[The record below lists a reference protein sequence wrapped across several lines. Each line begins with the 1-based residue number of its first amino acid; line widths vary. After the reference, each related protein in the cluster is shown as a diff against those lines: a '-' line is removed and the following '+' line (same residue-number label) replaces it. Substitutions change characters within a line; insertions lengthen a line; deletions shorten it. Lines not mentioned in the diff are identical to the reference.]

1 MMMGRED
8 KYVRFEDWRS
18 EQSVMSPRRHNA
30 LSSLKERTAGV
41 FAFLGNLVHSET
53 LKRLVL
59 HERKL
64 TTRTLHPQGPFL
76 QSWNKIF
83 VLSCIFAVS
92 VDPLFFY
99 IPVINDNNTCWY
111 LDKKLEITAS
121 VLRFFTDIFYI
132 LHIIF
137 QFRTGYIASSLTT
150 FGRGVLVEDRY
161 AIAKRYLSTYFLID
175 VFAVLPLPQVV
186 ILVVL
191 PNLGG
196 SEVTKAKNILMFIV
210 ICQYVPRLIRIR
222 PLYLQIT
229 RSAGVITETPWAG
242 AVLNLLIYLLASHE
256 VITVKIYKIKV
267 VILVLGALWYL
278 LSIERKDAC
287 WRDMCSNNSTVCNQA
302 YLYCGDK
309 ENSILRTACLP
320 IDSNDIDPNFGIYV
334 PALNNVSQSTNFLAK
349 LFYCVWWGL
358 QNLSSLGQN
367 LKTSTYAWEN
377 LFAVFVSISGL
388 VLFALLIGNVQTYLQ
403 SAHLREE
410 EMRVKSRDTDQ
421 WMSYRLLPENLK
433 ERIRRHEKYR
443 WHQTSGVDEELLL
456 MNLPKDLRRAIK
468 RHLCL
473 SLLMRVPMFENM
485 DDQLLNALCDRLKPV
500 LYTEGSCIIREEDP
514 VNEMLFI
521 MRGNLMSMTT
531 NGGRTGF
538 FNSDVLKG
546 GDFCGEELLTWAL
559 DPTSVSSLPS
569 STRTVKTMSEVEA
582 FALRA
587 EDLKFVATQFR
598 RLHSKQLQ
606 HTFKFYSQHWR
617 TWAACFIQAAWHRY
631 CRKKIEDSLRE
642 KEKRLQFAIVND
654 GATTLS
660 FRAAIYAS
668 RFAGNMMRILR
679 RNATR
684 KARLKESVPA
694 RLLQKPAEPNFAA
707 EEQ

>member
-1 MMMGRED
+1 M
-8 KYVRFEDWRS
+8 
-18 EQSVMSPRRHNA
+18 
-30 LSSLKERTAGV
+30 
-41 FAFLGNLVHSET
+41 
-53 LKRLVL
+53 
-59 HERKL
+59 
-64 TTRTLHPQGPFL
+64 GPFL

-99 IPVINDNNTCWY
+99 IPVINENNTCWY

-137 QFRTGYIASSLTT
+137 QFRTGYIASSPTT
-150 FGRGVLVEDRY
+150 FDRGVLVEDRY

-191 PNLGG
+191 PNLRS
-196 SEVTKAKNILMFIV
+196 SEVAKAKNILMFIV
-210 ICQYVPRLIRIR
+210 LCQYVPRLIRIR

-229 RSAGVITETPWAG
+229 RSAGVITETPWPG
-242 AVLNLLIYLLASHE
+242 AVLILLIYLLASH
-256 VITVKIYKIKV
+256 
-267 VILVLGALWYL
+267 VLGALWYL

-287 WRDMCSNNSTVCNQA
+287 WRDVCRNNSTGCNQA

-309 ENSILRTACLP
+309 ENIFLQTACLP
-320 IDSNDIDPNFGIYV
+320 INSNNIDPNFGIYV
-334 PALNNVSQSTNFLAK
+334 PALNNVSQSTDFLAK
-349 LFYCVWWGL
+349 LFYCVCWGL
-358 QNLSSLGQN
+358 QNLSSRGQN

-388 VLFALLIGNVQTYLQ
+388 VLFALLIANVQTYLK

-433 ERIRRHEKYR
+433 ERIRRHENYR

-485 DDQLLNALCDRLKPV
+485 DDPLLDALCDRLKSV

-514 VNEMLFI
+514 VYEMLFI
-521 MRGNLMSMTT
+521 MRGDLMSVTT
-531 NGGRTGF
+531 DGGITGF
-538 FNSDVLKG
+538 FKSDVLKG

-559 DPTSVSSLPS
+559 DPTSVSRLPS
-569 STRTVKTMSEVEA
+569 STRTVETMSEVEA
-582 FALRA
+582 FALTA
-587 EDLKFVATQFR
+587 EDL
-598 RLHSKQLQ
+598 
-606 HTFKFYSQHWR
+606 
-617 TWAACFIQAAWHRY
+617 
-631 CRKKIEDSLRE
+631 
-642 KEKRLQFAIVND
+642 N
-654 GATTLS
+654 

-668 RFAGNMMRILR
+668 RFTGNMMRILR
-679 RNATR
+679 RNTTR
-684 KARLKESVPA
+684 KAWLQESVPA

-707 EEQ
+707 EEH